1 MQKMTNTQ
9 LNEMIA
15 AVEKKKQDGILV
27 CLLELK
33 QLRAEKEA
41 YKILREANSNNR
53 NGQRV

>member
-1 MQKMTNTQ
+1 MKQKNRSMQKMTNAQ

-33 QLRAEKEA
+33 QFRAEKQ
-41 YKILREANSNNR
+41 YSKVDR
-53 NGQRV
+53 N